1 MPVDPRPAMPI
12 VPPRQ
17 AAFRT
22 RRTWLLA
29 KLATSVTVLT
39 AATAVLVV
47 AAAAGAFT
55 IYRGATAFRRRPTM
69 RSGRAARHRTIMIAG
84 YTDTVDAS
92 ALTTADVPVV
102 AMTRGQHRCAA

>member
-1 MPVDPRPAMPI
+1 MPTI
-12 VPPRQ
+12 PPRQ

-39 AATAVLVV
+39 AATAVVIV
-47 AAAAGAFT
+47 AAAAVAFT
-55 IYRGATAFRRRPTM
+55 ITWGITSAVLRHRPTIA
-69 RSGRAARHRTIMIAG
+69 RECAARHRTIMIAG
-84 YTDTVDAS
+84 YMDMVDVS

-102 AMTRGQHRCAA
+102 AMARRQHRCVA

>member
-1 MPVDPRPAMPI
+1 MPI

-39 AATAVLVV
+39 AATAVVIV
-47 AAAAGAFT
+47 AAAAVAFT
-55 IYRGATAFRRRPTM
+55 ITWGAAAGLSSPADDPVGTSGSSLHHHDPPLCGHGRRVGANDRRCTGNSEGATA
-69 RSGRAARHRTIMIAG
+69 
-84 YTDTVDAS
+84 
-92 ALTTADVPVV
+92 ALL
-102 AMTRGQHRCAA
+102 RQ